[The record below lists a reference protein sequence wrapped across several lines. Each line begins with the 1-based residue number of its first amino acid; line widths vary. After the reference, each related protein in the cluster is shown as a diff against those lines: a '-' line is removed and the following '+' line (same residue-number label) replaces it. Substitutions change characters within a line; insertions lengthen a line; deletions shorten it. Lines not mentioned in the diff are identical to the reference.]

1 MSKRRTRATVEPTVE
16 PTLEA
21 TLEATV
27 ASTLPQVLVH
37 PGPLTDV
44 AQQTPLFQDLEP
56 GRYIIEYQPQ
66 PLTVLPVSV
75 YWTGTMLVA

>member
-1 MSKRRTRATVEPTVE
+1 MSKRRTQATAATVEPTIE

-21 TLEATV
+21 AV
-27 ASTLPQVLVH
+27 ASTLPLVLVH

-44 AQQTPLFQDLEP
+44 AQQTQMFEGLAP

-66 PLTVLPVSV
+66 PNTVMPVSV